1 MELSLGRGQ
10 WKHPLVSP
18 ITRNQALG
26 AAVAAYLLWG
36 FLPPFLAALK
46 PAGPLE
52 ILGHRIVWSFVL
64 VLLVLLALRGG
75 WGWLR
80 TSVFTRR
87 ALPTLIAAAVL
98 VGTNWLVYIWAVNNN
113 HVVEASLGYFIN
125 PLVNVVFGVLIF
137 GERLNLGAKIGGGI
151 VLLGVIVI
159 SIGSWQGLWVSLSLA
174 FTFGLYGVV
183 KKRSTLT
190 ALQGLLVESAFLT
203 PLALPYL
210 LWLGPNGQFGTSTA
224 MSTMLILAGAVT
236 ALPLWFFAV
245 AAPRLQFGVLGVL
258 QYLAPTIQF
267 LLGITVFG
275 EQVSLSYWIGLIG
288 VWAGSAIYLAMTIRN
303 QEVPAVEE
311 PT

>member
-1 MELSLGRGQ
+1 MELSLGRGR
-10 WKHPLVSP
+10 WKHPLVSQ
-18 ITRNQALG
+18 ITRNQAIG
-26 AAVAAYLLWG
+26 AAVTAYLLWG

-80 TSVFTRR
+80 TSVFTRQ

-137 GERLNLGAKIGGGI
+137 GERLNLGAKVGGGI
-151 VLLGVIVI
+151 VLLGVVVI

-174 FTFGLYGVV
+174 CTFGLYGVV

-210 LWLGPNGQFGTSTA
+210 LWLGPNGQFGTSAA
-224 MSTMLILAGAVT
+224 MSSMLILAGAVT

-288 VWAGSAIYLAMTIRN
+288 VWTGSAIYLAMTIRN

>member
-1 MELSLGRGQ
+1 M
-10 WKHPLVSP
+10 VSP
-18 ITRNQALG
+18 ISRKQALG

-46 PAGPLE
+46 PATPLE
-52 ILGHRIVWSFVL
+52 ILAHRIVWSFVL
-64 VLLVLLALRGG
+64 VLLVLVCLRSS
-75 WGWLR
+75 WTWLR

-87 ALPTLIAAAVL
+87 TWPTLAAAAAL
-98 VGTNWLVYIWAVNNN
+98 IGTNWMVYIWAVNNN

-125 PLVNVVFGVLIF
+125 PLVNVLFGVLLF
-137 GERLNLGAKIGGGI
+137 RERLGTGARVGGGI
-151 VLLGVIVI
+151 VLLGVLVI
-159 SIGSWQGLWVSLSLA
+159 SAGNWQGLWVSLTLA
-174 FTFGLYGVV
+174 CSFGLYGVV

-210 LWLGPNGQFGTSTA
+210 LWLGPRGQFGTSLT
-224 MSTMLILAGAVT
+224 MSAMLIAAGAVT
-236 ALPLWFFAV
+236 AIPLWFFAV

-258 QYLAPTIQF
+258 QYVAPTIQF

-275 EQVSLSYWIGLIG
+275 EHVTVSYWIGLIG
-288 VWAGSAIYLAMTIRN
+288 VWIGSAIYLAMTIRDR
-303 QEVPAVEE
+303 EEPAVEE